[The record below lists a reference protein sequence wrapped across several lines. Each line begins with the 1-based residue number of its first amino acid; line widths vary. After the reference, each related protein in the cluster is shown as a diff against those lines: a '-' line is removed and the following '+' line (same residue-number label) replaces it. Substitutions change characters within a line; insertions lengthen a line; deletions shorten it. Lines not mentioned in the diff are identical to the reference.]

1 MDYIKVLELRKS
13 ISKRMEELLKNNDF
27 KLNIENLTGI
37 HDYLFKGIYF
47 NHGKFRKFDLY
58 KEELLLDGDSVHY
71 SSNFVIPS
79 HLGFI
84 LRDEIG
90 KDYSKMT
97 NDEVAKSIATFT
109 KDIWQ
114 VHPFNDGNTRTTEI
128 YIIKY
133 LKSMGYNVDNEDF
146 KNNAAY
152 LRNALVKACY
162 SNREL
167 EIEADM
173 KPLIKFY
180 KYVLFDKSLV
190 LEEEDLFIP
199 NIYKIYENKTRRKNK
214 KERK

>member
-1 MDYIKVLELRKS
+1 MDYIKILDLRKS
-13 ISKRMEELLKNNDF
+13 ISKRMEELVNSDF
-27 KLNIENLTGI
+27 KLNIASLTEI
-37 HDYLFKGIYF
+37 HDTLFKGIYF
-47 NHGKFRKFDLY
+47 NHGGFRRFDLY
-58 KEELLLDGDSVHY
+58 KEELLLYGDSVHY
-71 SSNFVIPS
+71 ANYNMIPAY
-79 HLGFI
+79 LGYI
-84 LRDEIG
+84 IRDEKN

-128 YIIKY
+128 YVIKY
-133 LKSMGYNVDNEDF
+133 LKSMGYNVDNEEF

-199 NIYKIYENKTRRKNK
+199 NIYKIYENKTRRKNR